1 MDTHRELAPLSATP
15 AATHPSS
22 LDRRRKAAIIVRLL
36 VKEGAEIPLSELPD
50 ELQAELAQEMGAM
63 RYVDRDTL
71 RAVIDEFA
79 DELERVGL
87 AFPGGMAGALDALD
101 GHLSAPTAARLRR
114 EAGVR
119 QSGDPWARLGA
130 LSPKELLPF
139 VTAESIEVAAV
150 LLSKLETS
158 KAAALLGLLPGARA
172 RRITYAVSLTAAIT
186 PEAVD
191 RIGLAL
197 AAQLDARPPR
207 AFPDEPVQRVGAIL
221 DSSAA
226 ATRDDVLEGLEETD
240 RAFAE
245 RVRQAIFTFAD
256 IPGRLEPRDAGKILR
271 EMEQPVLARAL
282 AAAEASDEGLRDA
295 AAFLLDNISSRLAD
309 TLREEMA
316 GLGEVSA
323 QEGEEAITEVV
334 GVIRRLERAGE
345 IRLATPPPRE

>member
-1 MDTHRELAPLSATP
+1 MDTHRQLAPLGAPAPATEPSA
-15 AATHPSS
+15 
-22 LDRRRKAAIIVRLL
+22 LDLRRKAAIVVRLL
-36 VKEGAEIPLSELPD
+36 VKEGANVPVSDLPE

-63 RYVDRDTL
+63 RYIDRETL
-71 RAVIDEFA
+71 RAVVEEFA

-101 GHLSAPTAARLRR
+101 GHLSAPTSARLRR

-130 LSPKELLPF
+130 LSAKELLPF
-139 VTAESIEVAAV
+139 VMAESIEVAAV

-158 KAAALLGLLPGARA
+158 KAAALLGLMPGERA

-221 DSSAA
+221 DFSAA

-256 IPGRLEPRDAGKILR
+256 IPERLEPRDAPKILR
-271 EMEQPVLARAL
+271 EVEQPILARAL
-282 AAAEASDEGLRDA
+282 AAAEGAGLGDA

-316 GLGEVSA
+316 GLGEVPA

-345 IRLATPPPRE
+345 IRLATPSPRE

>member
-1 MDTHRELAPLSATP
+1 MDTHRELAPLGATP
-15 AATHPSS
+15 AAAQPSS

-130 LSPKELLPF
+130 LPPKELLPF

-240 RAFAE
+240 RAFA
-245 RVRQAIFTFAD
+245 D

-282 AAAEASDEGLRDA
+282 AAAEVSDEGLRDA